1 MHHLQGSVLT
11 LGGDPFE
18 TAAEHSDTVAQKRA
32 VSRIVNVAF
41 HDTGVSAKFTSVRY
55 ALLTRQ
61 AHHALI
67 NLFGDLRSQQREG
80 SAEGSEIGRDFGIEA
95 GEPPIHQ
102 VAAEFPFQLA
112 EAPALQALH
121 DTTAQHAIGRDAG
134 SPGARGGGGTCP
146 ASQRWGRAG
155 EDFRLSASLSAAATS
170 AMPAL
175 PPPARVAWFPLRL
188 TLS

>member
-1 MHHLQGSVLT
+1 MHHVQGSVLT

-61 AHHALI
+61 AHHPLI

-95 GEPPIHQ
+95 GEPPIHKLLRSSRSRSRKLQ
-102 VAAEFPFQLA
+102 PFRCFMTQQRSTRSGGMPGRPVRA
-112 EAPALQALH
+112 EAGERAARH
-121 DTTAQHAIGRDAG
+121 CWTKSTKAG
-134 SPGARGGGGTCP
+134 S
-146 ASQRWGRAG
+146 SK
-155 EDFRLSASLSAAATS
+155 S
-170 AMPAL
+170 
-175 PPPARVAWFPLRL
+175 
-188 TLS
+188 